1 MVDKREKDLL
11 KILGTIL
18 LVLGVAVWG
27 VYAVLRFGLGWDVTA
42 RQFLLYHLAGVV
54 PGVILRRRRLFQDMI
69 RRMLS

>member
-18 LVLGVAVWG
+18 LFLGVAVWG
-27 VYAVLRFGLGWDVTA
+27 VYAVLRFGLGWDVTG

-54 PGVILRRRRLFQDMI
+54 PGVILRRHSFLMGLVRRL
-69 RRMLS
+69 LS

>member
-18 LVLGVAVWG
+18 LFLGVAVWG
-27 VYAVLRFGLGWDVTA
+27 VYAVLRYGLDWDVTA

-54 PGVILRRRRLFQDMI
+54 PGVILRRHSFLMGLVRRL
-69 RRMLS
+69 LS